1 MGRWAELKAS
11 RHVFLVGFMGSGKT
25 TAGRELARRRGWEF
39 IDLDQTIEQT
49 AARTIDAI
57 FREQGEAA
65 FRQHETAALQNL
77 LHSKES
83 QGFQVIALGGGA
95 FVQPANRTLID
106 SVRAEV
112 IFLDAPVDE
121 LLRRCRAQS
130 EVVRPLLQ
138 NESRFRRLYDERRPH
153 YQTARIKIDTHQRT
167 VNDVVDEIE
176 QSLELGRRMHAR

>member
-1 MGRWAELKAS
+1 
-11 RHVFLVGFMGSGKT
+11 MGSGKT

-57 FREQGEAA
+57 FRDQGEAA
-65 FRQHETAALQNL
+65 FRQYETAALQSL
-77 LHSKES
+77 LNSKNSE
-83 QGFQVIALGGGA
+83 GMKVVALGGGA
-95 FVQPANRTLID
+95 FVQPANSALIQ
-106 SVRAEV
+106 SARAEV
-112 IFLDAPVDE
+112 VFLDAPVDE

-138 NESRFRRLYDERRPH
+138 DESDFQRLYDERRPH
-153 YQTARIKIDTHQRT
+153 YLTARIKVDTLQRS

-176 QSLELGRRMHAR
+176 RSLTGTR

>member
-1 MGRWAELKAS
+1 
-11 RHVFLVGFMGSGKT
+11 MGSGKT

-65 FRQHETAALQNL
+65 FRQYETAALQGL
-77 LHSKES
+77 LHSKNSE
-83 QGFQVIALGGGA
+83 GMRIVALGGGA
-95 FVQPANRTLID
+95 LVQPANRALIH
-106 SVRAEV
+106 STQGEV
-112 IFLDAPVDE
+112 VFLDAPVEE

-153 YQTARIKIDTHQRT
+153 YLAARIKIDTHQRS

-176 QSLELGRRMHAR
+176 RCLTGTW

>member
-1 MGRWAELKAS
+1 MKAS

-49 AARTIDAI
+49 AACTIDVI

-65 FRQHETAALQNL
+65 FRQYETAVLQSL
-77 LHSKES
+77 LHSKNSES
-83 QGFQVIALGGGA
+83 MRVVALGGGA
-95 FVQPANRTLID
+95 FVQPANRALIH
-106 SVRAEV
+106 STGAEV
-112 IFLDAPVDE
+112 VFLDAPVEE

-138 NESRFRRLYDERRPH
+138 NEARFRRLYDERRPH
-153 YQTARIKIDTHQRT
+153 YLAARIKIDTHQRSL
-167 VNDVVDEIE
+167 NDVVDEIE
-176 QSLELGRRMHAR
+176 RSLELGRRMHAR